1 VSPDRDAAHVPLVLD
16 TLRGLLGELDPT
28 RARAAIGVDQSLTR
42 ELALGSLERVELAM
56 RLEKA
61 AGVELGE
68 TVLAEAD
75 TPRQLAAA
83 IAQAHA
89 GPRPGLPPASSHPR
103 PGLAPASARP
113 QPGLSQASAR
123 PAPGLP
129 PASAHP
135 GPGRGPA
142 TGARTL
148 IEALRWQV
156 ERGADR
162 VHIQLRND
170 DGSDTLITYGSLYR
184 DACGVA
190 GGLRDR
196 GVAPGERVALLLRTE
211 PAFFHAYIGILL
223 AGGVPVPLY
232 PPFRADQIEEYA
244 ARQAAILRNAG
255 ARVLLTFA
263 EAERAAAL
271 LRPLAPSLTTVATVA
286 DLRHDSGV
294 VAHSHDSEIDLDSGV
309 VSNADALALIQ
320 YTSGST
326 GSPKGVALSHA
337 NLLANIRAFGEAFE
351 LSGDDVGITWLPLY
365 HDMGLIGAWFGPLYH
380 GMPIVSMSPLAFL
393 AKPVRWLEAISRH
406 RGTVTAAPNFAFD
419 LCARKI
425 ADADL
430 EGLDLSS
437 CRVALNGAE
446 AVLAGTIER
455 FTTRFAPFGFRPEAL
470 RPVYGLA
477 ESSLCVTAPP
487 AGRLPRIERLDREAF
502 QRARAIEPAAPGD
515 PQPLTFVACGQP
527 IPRHE
532 LRIVDDGGA
541 LRPARVEGRV
551 QFRGPSSMQGY
562 FENAEATAAVMRDGG
577 WIDTGDLGFVAD
589 DGDLF
594 VTGRAKDVIIA
605 GGRNIY
611 PQEVEEAVAEVPGI
625 RRGCVAAFGVQ
636 DPRTG
641 TERLV
646 VVAETRGAIPP
657 DGSPLHAA
665 VGEAIVGAIGVPA
678 DTLVFARP
686 GRVPKTSSGKI
697 RRSTTRALYES
708 GRLHRGRASAAWQWA
723 RLVGRHLAW
732 RAVRALAFAG
742 TLAYSTWVWTA
753 VAIVALPLWIAVAL
767 TRTPHQARRVIGAAS
782 RMLLLAGGCRPHVEG
797 RDPATL
803 PSPAVIVANHA
814 SFLDVLLLLAV
825 LPPTVRFG
833 AKARLTRYPILAT
846 ILRRANYVLVQR
858 GVRDSAAALAA
869 TIDEGDSLFIFPEGT
884 FVRAA
889 GVMPFR
895 LGAFQ
900 VALDKGVPV
909 VPIALRGTRTVW
921 PDETWRLRPGPMAVR
936 VAEPLASAE
945 TGWAAMVAMRDAARA
960 WIARESGEPAVTRGA
975 VMIDRPPD

>member
-1 VSPDRDAAHVPLVLD
+1 MSPDRDGAHVPLVLD
-16 TLRGLLGELDPT
+16 TLRGLLGEIDPM
-28 RARAAIGVDQSLTR
+28 RARTAIGADQSLTR

-75 TPRQLAAA
+75 TPRQIAAA
-83 IAQAHA
+83 IARAHA
-89 GPRPGLPPASSHPR
+89 GRLPGLGPASPHPR
-103 PGLAPASARP
+103 PGLAP
-113 QPGLSQASAR
+113 ASAR

-129 PASAHP
+129 PASAPP

-142 TGARTL
+142 TAARTL
-148 IEALRWQV
+148 IEALRFQV

-170 DGSDTLITYGSLYR
+170 DGSETLITYGSLYR

-190 GGLRDR
+190 AGLRDR

-244 ARQAAILRNAG
+244 TRQAAILRNAG

-271 LRPLAPSLTTVATVA
+271 LRPLAPTLSTVTTVT

-294 VAHSHDSEIDLDSGV
+294 VAHFDPSE
-309 VSNADALALIQ
+309 DALALIQ

-351 LSGDDVGITWLPLY
+351 LTGDDVGVTWLPLY

-437 CRVALNGAE
+437 WRVALNGAE
-446 AVLAGTIER
+446 AVIAGTIER
-455 FTTRFAPFGFRPEAL
+455 FTARFAPLGFRPEAL

-487 AGRLPRIERLDREAF
+487 PGRLPRIERLSRDAF
-502 QRARAIEPAAPGD
+502 QHARAIERAAPDD

-532 LRIVDDGGA
+532 LRIVDDGGER
-541 LRPARVEGRV
+541 RPARVEGRV

-562 FENAEATAAVMRDGG
+562 FENAEATAAVVRDGG
-577 WIDTGDLGFVAD
+577 WIDTGDLGFVDD

-646 VVAETRGAIPP
+646 VVAETRGAIPS

-665 VGEAIVGAIGVPA
+665 VGAAIVAAIGVPA
-678 DTLVFARP
+678 DTIAFARP
-686 GRVPKTSSGKI
+686 GSVPKTSSGKI
-697 RRSTTRALYES
+697 RRSTTRELYES

-732 RAVRALAFAG
+732 RAGRALAYAG
-742 TLAYSTWVWTA
+742 TVLYSAWVWTA
-753 VAIVALPLWIAVAL
+753 VAVVALPLWIAVAL
-767 TRTPHQARRVIGAAS
+767 TRTPRQARRVIGVAS
-782 RMLLLAGGCRPHVEG
+782 P
-797 RDPATL
+797 
-803 PSPAVIVANHA
+803 
-814 SFLDVLLLLAV
+814 
-825 LPPTVRFG
+825 
-833 AKARLTRYPILAT
+833 
-846 ILRRANYVLVQR
+846 
-858 GVRDSAAALAA
+858 SAAAGRRLPPARRRPRSRNAALAR
-869 TIDEGDSLFIFPEGT
+869 GDRRQPRQLPRRAPGAR
-884 FVRAA
+884 RAA
-889 GVMPFR
+889 AHRPLR
-895 LGAFQ
+895 RQGASSP
-900 VALDKGVPV
+900 AIRSWAPSSAA
-909 VPIALRGTRTVW
+909 PAMCWCSAACATPRARWRPRSTTATRCSSS
-921 PDETWRLRPGPMAVR
+921 RRARSSARPG
-936 VAEPLASAE
+936 
-945 TGWAAMVAMRDAARA
+945 
-960 WIARESGEPAVTRGA
+960 
-975 VMIDRPPD
+975 

>member
-1 VSPDRDAAHVPLVLD
+1 VSPDRDGAHVPLVLD
-16 TLRGLLGELDPT
+16 TLRSLLGELDPA
-28 RARAAIGVDQSLTR
+28 RARTSIGLDQSLTR

-56 RLEKA
+56 RLERA

-75 TPRQLAAA
+75 TPRQIAAA
-83 IAQAHA
+83 IARAQA
-89 GPRPGLPPASSHPR
+89 GPRPGLPPAD
-103 PGLAPASARP
+103 
-113 QPGLSQASAR
+113 AR

-129 PASAHP
+129 PASAGP

-142 TGARTL
+142 TAARTL
-148 IEALRWQV
+148 VEALRWQV
-156 ERGADR
+156 ERGAER

-170 DGSDTLITYGSLYR
+170 DGSETLITYGSLYR

-190 GGLRDR
+190 AGLRDR

-271 LRPLAPSLTTVATVA
+271 LRPLAPTLTTVATVA

-294 VAHSHDSEIDLDSGV
+294 VAHINLPE
-309 VSNADALALIQ
+309 DALALIQ

-351 LSGDDVGITWLPLY
+351 LTGDDVGVTWLPLY
-365 HDMGLIGAWFGPLYH
+365 HDMGLIGAWFGPLYY
-380 GMPIVSMSPLAFL
+380 GIPIVSMSPLAFL

-406 RGTVTAAPNFAFD
+406 RGTVSPAPNFAFD

-437 CRVALNGAE
+437 WRVALNGAE

-455 FTTRFAPFGFRPEAL
+455 FTTRFAPLGFRPEAL

-487 AGRLPRIERLDREAF
+487 PGRLPRIERLDREAF

-515 PQPLTFVACGQP
+515 AQPLTFVACGQP

-532 LRIVDDGGA
+532 LRIVDDGGER
-541 LRPARVEGRV
+541 RPSRVEGRV

-562 FENAEATAAVMRDGG
+562 FENAEATAAVVRDGG
-577 WIDTGDLGFVAD
+577 WIDTGDLGFVD
-589 DGDLF
+589 DEGDLF

-646 VVAETRGAIPP
+646 VVAETRGAVPP

-665 VGEAIVGAIGVPA
+665 VGAAIVAAIGVPA
-678 DTLVFARP
+678 DTIAFARP
-686 GRVPKTSSGKI
+686 GSVPKTSSGKI
-697 RRSTTRALYES
+697 RRSTTRELYES
-708 GRLHRGRASAAWQWA
+708 GRLHRGRASAAWQWG

-732 RAVRALAFAG
+732 RAGRALAYAG
-742 TLAYSTWVWTA
+742 TLLYSALVWTA

-767 TRTPHQARRVIGAAS
+767 TRTPRQARRVIGAAS
-782 RMLLLAGGCRPHVEG
+782 RVLLLAGGCRPRVEG

-833 AKARLTRYPILAT
+833 AKARLTRYPILGT

-921 PDETWRLRPGPMAVR
+921 PDETWRLRPGPIAVC
-936 VAEPLASAE
+936 VAEPLTSAE

-975 VMIDRPPD
+975 VMIDQHSD

>member
-1 VSPDRDAAHVPLVLD
+1 MSTGGDDVHVALVLD
-16 TLRGLLGELDPT
+16 TLRGLLAEVDPA
-28 RARAAIGVDQSLTR
+28 RARAALGPDQSLTR

-61 AGVELGE
+61 SGVELGE
-68 TVLAEAD
+68 TILADAD

-83 IAQAHA
+83 IAGARA
-89 GPRPGLPPASSHPR
+89 RPGVRPA
-103 PGLAPASARP
+103 A
-113 QPGLSQASAR
+113 QPGAQPRAE
-123 PAPGLP
+123 PADV
-129 PASAHP
+129 
-135 GPGRGPA
+135 RGQRGA
-142 TGARTL
+142 AVGARTL
-148 IEALRWQV
+148 VEALIWQV

-170 DGSDTLITYGSLYR
+170 DGSETLITYGSLYR
-184 DACGVA
+184 DASAVA
-190 GGLRDR
+190 AGLRGR
-196 GVAPGERVALLLRTE
+196 GVVPGERVALLLRTE
-211 PAFFHAYIGILL
+211 PAFFHAYFGVLL

-244 ARQAAILRNAG
+244 SRQAAILRNAG

-271 LRPLAPSLTTVATVA
+271 LRPLAPHLTTVATVP
-286 DLRHDSGV
+286 DIRHDSGV
-294 VAHSHDSEIDLDSGV
+294 VAHARDSEIELDSGV

-337 NLLANIRAFGEAFE
+337 SLLANIRSFGEAFE
-351 LSGDDVGITWLPLY
+351 MTGDDVGVTWLPLY
-365 HDMGLIGAWFGPLYH
+365 RDMGLIGAWFGPLYH

-406 RGTVTAAPNFAFD
+406 RGTITAAPNFAFD

-430 EGLDLSS
+430 EGIDLSS
-437 CRVALNGAE
+437 WRVALNGAE

-455 FTTRFAPFGFRPEAL
+455 FTTRFAPHGFRPEAM

-477 ESSLCVTAPP
+477 EGSLCVTAPP
-487 AGRLPRIERLDREAF
+487 PGRLPRVERLSREAF
-502 QRARAIEPAAPGD
+502 QQARAIERAAPGD
-515 PQPLTFVACGQP
+515 PQPLTFVGCGQP

-532 LRIVDDGGA
+532 LRIADDGGG
-541 LRPARVEGRV
+541 LRPARREGRV
-551 QFRGPSSMQGY
+551 HFRGPSSMQGY
-562 FENAEATAAVMRDGG
+562 FENPEATAAVVRDDG
-577 WIDTGDLGFVAD
+577 WIDTGDLGFVDD
-589 DGDLF
+589 DGELF

-611 PQEVEEAVAEVPGI
+611 PQEVEEAVADVPGI
-625 RRGCVAAFGVQ
+625 RRGCVAAFGVL

-646 VVAETRGAIPP
+646 VVAETRAAAPA
-657 DGSPLHAA
+657 DASPLRAA
-665 VGEAIVGAIGVPA
+665 VEAAIVAAIGVPA
-678 DTLVFARP
+678 DTIVFARP
-686 GRVPKTSSGKI
+686 GSVPKTSSGKI
-697 RRSTTRALYES
+697 RRSTTRELYEG
-708 GRLHRGRASAAWQWA
+708 GRLHRGRASAAAQWLRLLA
-723 RLVGRHLAW
+723 RHGLW
-732 RAVRALAFAG
+732 RAGRWAAFAG
-742 TLAYSTWVWTA
+742 TLIYSAWVWTA

-767 TRTPHQARRVIGAAS
+767 TRTPPQARRVIGAAS
-782 RMLLLAGGCRPHVEG
+782 RLLLLAGGCRPRVDG
-797 RDPATL
+797 RAPAAL

-833 AKARLTRYPILAT
+833 AKAKLTRYPILGT
-846 ILRRANYVLVQR
+846 ILRRADYVLVQR
-858 GVRDSAAALAA
+858 GARDSAAALAGA
-869 TIDEGDSLFIFPEGT
+869 LDDGSSLFIFPEGT
-884 FVRAA
+884 FVRAP

-900 VALDKGVPV
+900 VAAERGVPV
-909 VPIALRGTRTVW
+909 VPIALRGTRAVW
-921 PDETWRLRPGPMAVR
+921 PDETWRLRPGTMSVG
-936 VAEPLASAE
+936 VAEPLAPE
-945 TGWAAMVAMRDAARA
+945 GTGWAAMVGLRDAARA
-960 WIARESGEPAVTRGA
+960 WIVRESGEPAVARGT
-975 VMIDRPPD
+975 VMIDQAPD

>member
-1 VSPDRDAAHVPLVLD
+1 VSDDSGGAHVALVLD
-16 TLRGLLGELDPT
+16 TVRELLAEVDPT
-28 RARAAIGVDQSLTR
+28 RARAAIGPDQSLTR

-61 AGVELGE
+61 ATVELGE
-68 TVLAEAD
+68 AVLAEAD

-83 IAQAHA
+83 IARAQARPA
-89 GPRPGLPPASSHPR
+89 PGLGP
-103 PGLAPASARP
+103 
-113 QPGLSQASAR
+113 ASAR
-123 PAPGLP
+123 PAPGLG
-129 PASAHP
+129 PASARPAP
-135 GPGRGPA
+135 GLGPASARPGSGRGPA
-142 TGARTL
+142 TAARTL

-156 ERGADR
+156 EHGADR

-170 DGSDTLITYGSLYR
+170 DGSETLITYGSLYR

-190 GGLRDR
+190 AGLRER

-211 PAFFHAYIGILL
+211 PAFFQAYIGILL

-244 ARQAAILRNAG
+244 SRQAAILRNAS

-271 LRPLAPSLTTVATVA
+271 LRPLAPTLTTVSTVA
-286 DLRHDSGV
+286 ALRHDSGV
-294 VAHSHDSEIDLDSGV
+294 VAHAHDSGV
-309 VSNADALALIQ
+309 DLDFGVVADGDALALIQ

-326 GSPKGVALSHA
+326 GAPKGVALSHA

-351 LSGDDVGITWLPLY
+351 LTGDDVGVTWLPLY

-430 EGLDLSS
+430 DGLDLSS
-437 CRVALNGAE
+437 WRVALNGAE

-455 FTTRFAPFGFRPEAL
+455 FTTRFAPLGFRPEAL

-487 AGRLPRIERLDREAF
+487 PGRLPRIERLSREAF
-502 QRARAIEPAAPGD
+502 QHARRIEPAASGD
-515 PQPLTFVACGQP
+515 PQPLTFVGCGQP

-532 LRIVDDGGA
+532 LRIVDDAGA
-541 LRPARVEGRV
+541 PRASRVEGRV

-562 FENAEATAAVMRDGG
+562 FENADATAAVVREGG
-577 WIDTGDLGFVAD
+577 WIDTGDLGFVDD
-589 DGDLF
+589 DGELF

-611 PQEVEEAVAEVPGI
+611 PQEVEEAVADVPGI

-665 VGEAIVGAIGVPA
+665 VGAAIVDAIGVPA
-678 DTLVFARP
+678 DTIVFTRP
-686 GRVPKTSSGKI
+686 GSVPKTSSGKI
-697 RRSTTRALYES
+697 RRSTTRELYES

-732 RAVRALAFAG
+732 RAGRALTYAG
-742 TLAYSTWVWTA
+742 TLLYSAWVWTA
-753 VAIVALPLWIAVAL
+753 VAIVALPLWIAIAM
-767 TRTPHQARRVIGAAS
+767 TRTPRQARRVIAVAS
-782 RMLLLAGGCRPHVEG
+782 RVLLLAGGCRPHVDG

-814 SFLDVLLLLAV
+814 SFLDVLLVLAV
-825 LPPTVRFG
+825 LPPAIRFG
-833 AKARLTRYPILAT
+833 AKARLTRYPILGT
-846 ILRRANYVLVQR
+846 ILRRADYVLVQR
-858 GVRDSAAALAA
+858 GARDSADALAA
-869 TIDEGDSLFIFPEGT
+869 TIDAGDSLFIFPEGT
-884 FVRAA
+884 FVSAP

-900 VALDKGVPV
+900 VAMEKGVPV
-909 VPIALRGTRTVW
+909 VPIALRGTRAVW
-921 PDETWRLRPGPMAVR
+921 PDETWRLRPGPMSVC
-936 VAEPLASAE
+936 VAEPIMPAG
-945 TGWAAMVAMRDAARA
+945 TGWAAMVAVRDASRA

-975 VMIDRPPD
+975 VMIDQPPD

>member
-1 VSPDRDAAHVPLVLD
+1 MSSDRDGAHVPLVLD
-16 TLRGLLGELDPT
+16 TLRGLLGEVDPA
-28 RARAAIGVDQSLTR
+28 RARATIGLDQSLTR

-68 TVLAEAD
+68 AVLAEAD
-75 TPRQLAAA
+75 TPRQIAAV
-83 IAQAHA
+83 IARAQA
-89 GPRPGLPPASSHPR
+89 GPRPGISPGDARPF
-103 PGLAPASARP
+103 PGLGP
-113 QPGLSQASAR
+113 ASAR

-142 TGARTL
+142 TAARTL

-170 DGSDTLITYGSLYR
+170 DGSETLITYGSLYR

-190 GGLRDR
+190 AGLRDR

-211 PAFFHAYIGILL
+211 PAFFHAYMGILL

-244 ARQAAILRNAG
+244 SRQAAILRNAG

-271 LRPLAPSLTTVATVA
+271 LCPLAPSLTTVATVPQIA
-286 DLRHDSGV
+286 INDSGV
-294 VAHSHDSEIDLDSGV
+294 TFDSGVASAFDSGV
-309 VSNADALALIQ
+309 VSDADALALIQ

-380 GMPIVSMSPLAFL
+380 GMHIVSMSPLAFL
-393 AKPVRWLEAISRH
+393 AKPARWLEAISRH
-406 RGTVTAAPNFAFD
+406 RGTITAAPNFAFD

-437 CRVALNGAE
+437 WRVALNGAE

-455 FTTRFAPFGFRPEAL
+455 FTARFAPLGFRPEAL

-487 AGRLPRIERLDREAF
+487 PGRLPRVERLSREAF
-502 QRARAIEPAAPGD
+502 QHARTIEPAAADD

-532 LRIVDDGGA
+532 LRIVDDGGER
-541 LRPARVEGRV
+541 RPARVEGRV

-562 FENAEATAAVMRDGG
+562 FENAEATAAVVRDGG
-577 WIDTGDLGFVAD
+577 WIDTGDLGFVDD

-611 PQEVEEAVAEVPGI
+611 PQEVEEAVADVPGI

-657 DGSPLHAA
+657 EGSPLHAA
-665 VGEAIVGAIGVPA
+665 VGTAIVTAIGVPA
-678 DTLVFARP
+678 DTIVFARP
-686 GRVPKTSSGKI
+686 GSVPKTSSGKI
-697 RRSTTRALYES
+697 RRSTTRELYES
-708 GRLHRGRASAAWQWA
+708 GRLNRGRGSAAWQWA
-723 RLVGRHLAW
+723 RLLGRHLAW
-732 RAVRALAFAG
+732 RTGRALAYAG
-742 TLAYSTWVWTA
+742 TLLFSAWVWTA

-767 TRTPHQARRVIGAAS
+767 TRTPRQARRVIGVTS
-782 RMLLLAGGCRPHVEG
+782 RVLLLAGGCRPHVEG

-833 AKARLTRYPILAT
+833 AKAKLTRYPILGT
-846 ILRRANYVLVQR
+846 ILRRADYVLVQR
-858 GVRDSAAALAA
+858 GARDSAAALAA
-869 TIDEGDSLFIFPEGT
+869 TIDDGDSLFIFPEGT
-884 FVRAA
+884 FVRAG

-900 VALDKGVPV
+900 VAVDKGVPV
-909 VPIALRGTRTVW
+909 VPIALRGTRAVW
-921 PDETWRLRPGPMAVR
+921 PDETFRLRPGRMAVC
-936 VAEPLASAE
+936 VAEPLTSAG
-945 TGWAAMVAMRDAARA
+945 TGWSAMVALRDTSRA
-960 WIARESGEPAVTRGA
+960 WIARESGEPAVARGA
-975 VMIDRPPD
+975 VVIDQPPD